1 MPQEPE
7 ENLIQFNYVKKRGFF
22 RQFEMYFP
30 IEYKISANFTAFGM
44 IVAEKMKTKES
55 INWAEVIKDD
65 KFFNRATHMGE
76 I

>member
-1 MPQEPE
+1 
-7 ENLIQFNYVKKRGFF
+7 
-22 RQFEMYFP
+22 MYFH

-65 KFFNRATHMGE
+65 NFFNRATHIGE
-76 I
+76 T